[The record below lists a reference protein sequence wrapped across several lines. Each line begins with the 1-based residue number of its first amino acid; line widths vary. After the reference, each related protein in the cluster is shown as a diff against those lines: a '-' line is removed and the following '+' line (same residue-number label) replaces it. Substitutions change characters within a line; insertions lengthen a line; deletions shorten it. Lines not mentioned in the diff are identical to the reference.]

1 MKYCLHF
8 LLIGLVLPL
17 AVLSQ
22 PRERMK
28 QRPMERLELYK
39 QVRMLEAM
47 KLDEQQGSKLVARYN
62 KHRGVMKELE
72 QERAK
77 LIDKLEAQV
86 QSDAS
91 DVDYQKTFNELI
103 DIEKK
108 MIDARSKYLAELKD
122 ILTTK
127 QIAEYVIFERSFARD
142 IRDVMRDR
150 MKKGYKE

>member
-1 MKYCLHF
+1 MKYYLHF

-17 AVLSQ
+17 AALSQ

-47 KLDEQQGSKLVARYN
+47 KLDEQQGSKLVARYH
-62 KHRGVMKELE
+62 KHRGAMKELE

-77 LIDKLEAQV
+77 ILDKLEAQV

-108 MIDARSKYLAELKD
+108 MIDARLKYLTELKD

-142 IRDVMRDR
+142 IRDVVRDR
-150 MKKGYKE
+150 MKKEYKQ